1 MTDKTKLQALQA
13 SRLGADLDE
22 RECGVLC
29 ELVTV
34 RELADQE
41 VLVREDTIDNHLY
54 VVADG
59 TLGVVR
65 NINSDQRLTIATL
78 GAGDL
83 AGELSFIDATKR
95 HASLVALGRTR
106 VLGLE
111 REHFESLADE
121 PPASVLSRDPRD
133 CPNRAHNPAASVA
146 AGRRAV
152 ELHLQTARSVLKKK
166 PRAKRGLARR
176 RCESTTSSFRP

>member
-1 MTDKTKLQALQA
+1 MTEKTKLQALKA

-34 RELADQE
+34 RDLADQE

-54 VVADG
+54 VIADG

-111 REHFESLADE
+111 REHFESLLTSHPLLFYHVIRAIVRTVH
-121 PPASVLSRDPRD
+121 AIQQRLSLQ
-133 CPNRAHNPAASVA
+133 
-146 AGRRAV
+146 AV
-152 ELHLQTARSVLKKK
+152 ELSNYIYKQHGRY
-166 PRAKRGLARR
+166 
-176 RCESTTSSFRP
+176 

>member
-22 RECGVLC
+22 RECNVLC

-41 VLVREDTIDNHLY
+41 VLVREDTVDNHLY

-111 REHFESLADE
+111 RERFESLLTSHPLLFYHVIRAI
-121 PPASVLSRDPRD
+121 VRTVHVIQQRLSLQ
-133 CPNRAHNPAASVA
+133 
-146 AGRRAV
+146 AV
-152 ELHLQTARSVLKKK
+152 ELSNYIYKQHGRY
-166 PRAKRGLARR
+166 
-176 RCESTTSSFRP
+176 

>member
-1 MTDKTKLQALQA
+1 MTNKAKLQVLRA

-22 RECGVLC
+22 RECEVLC
-29 ELVTV
+29 DMISE

-41 VLVREDTIDNHLY
+41 VLVREDTTDNHLY

-65 NINSDQRLTIATL
+65 NIGTEQRLTIATL

-111 REHFESLADE
+111 REHFESLLTTHPFIFYHVIRAIIRTVH
-121 PPASVLSRDPRD
+121 AIQHRLSLQ
-133 CPNRAHNPAASVA
+133 
-146 AGRRAV
+146 AV
-152 ELHLQTARSVLKKK
+152 ELSNYIYKQHGRY
-166 PRAKRGLARR
+166 
-176 RCESTTSSFRP
+176 

>member
-22 RECGVLC
+22 RECNVLC

-106 VLGLE
+106 VLGLQ
-111 REHFESLADE
+111 REHFESLLTSHPLLFYHVIRAI
-121 PPASVLSRDPRD
+121 VRTVHIIQHRLSLQ
-133 CPNRAHNPAASVA
+133 
-146 AGRRAV
+146 AV
-152 ELHLQTARSVLKKK
+152 ELSNYIYKQHGRY
-166 PRAKRGLARR
+166 
-176 RCESTTSSFRP
+176 

>member
-1 MTDKTKLQALQA
+1 MTEKTKLQALKA

-34 RELADQE
+34 RDLADQE
-41 VLVREDTIDNHLY
+41 VLVREDTTDNHLY

-65 NINSDQRLTIATL
+65 NINTDQRLTIATL
-78 GAGDL
+78 AAGDL
-83 AGELSFIDATKR
+83 AGELSFIDASRR

-111 REHFESLADE
+111 REHFESLLTSH
-121 PPASVLSRDPRD
+121 PLLFYHVI
-133 CPNRAHNPAASVA
+133 RAIVRTVHMIQQ
-146 AGRRAV
+146 RLTLQAV
-152 ELHLQTARSVLKKK
+152 ELSNYIYKQHGKY
-166 PRAKRGLARR
+166 
-176 RCESTTSSFRP
+176 

>member
-1 MTDKTKLQALQA
+1 MLC
-13 SRLGADLDE
+13 DL
-22 RECGVLC
+22 VS
-29 ELVTV
+29 V

-111 REHFESLADE
+111 REHFESLLTTHPQLFYHVIRAI
-121 PPASVLSRDPRD
+121 VRTVHVIQQRLSLQ
-133 CPNRAHNPAASVA
+133 
-146 AGRRAV
+146 AV
-152 ELHLQTARSVLKKK
+152 ELSNYIYKQHGRY
-166 PRAKRGLARR
+166 
-176 RCESTTSSFRP
+176 

>member
-1 MTDKTKLQALQA
+1 MTDMTKLQVLQA

-29 ELVTV
+29 ELVSV
-34 RELADQE
+34 RDLADQE
-41 VLVREDTIDNHLY
+41 VLVREDTTDNHLY
-54 VVADG
+54 VIADG

-111 REHFESLADE
+111 REHFESLLTSH
-121 PPASVLSRDPRD
+121 PVLFYHVI
-133 CPNRAHNPAASVA
+133 RAIVRTVHIIQQRLSLQ
-146 AGRRAV
+146 AV
-152 ELHLQTARSVLKKK
+152 ELSNYIYKQHGRY
-166 PRAKRGLARR
+166 
-176 RCESTTSSFRP
+176 

>member
-1 MTDKTKLQALQA
+1 MTDKTKQQALRA

-111 REHFESLADE
+111 REHFESLLTSHPLLFYHVVRAI
-121 PPASVLSRDPRD
+121 VRTVHVIQQRLSLQ
-133 CPNRAHNPAASVA
+133 
-146 AGRRAV
+146 AV
-152 ELHLQTARSVLKKK
+152 ELSNYIYKQHGRY
-166 PRAKRGLARR
+166 
-176 RCESTTSSFRP
+176 

>member
-1 MTDKTKLQALQA
+1 MTNKAKLQVLRA

-22 RECGVLC
+22 RECEVLC
-29 ELVTV
+29 DLISE

-41 VLVREDTIDNHLY
+41 VLVREDTTDNHLY

-65 NINSDQRLTIATL
+65 NIGTEQRLTIATL

-111 REHFESLADE
+111 REHFESLLTTHPFIFYHVIRAIIRT
-121 PPASVLSRDPRD
+121 VHVIQQRLSLQ
-133 CPNRAHNPAASVA
+133 
-146 AGRRAV
+146 AV
-152 ELHLQTARSVLKKK
+152 ELSNYIYKQHGRY
-166 PRAKRGLARR
+166 
-176 RCESTTSSFRP
+176 

>member
-1 MTDKTKLQALQA
+1 MTEKTKLQALKA

-22 RECGVLC
+22 RECGVLG

-34 RELADQE
+34 RDLTDQE

-54 VVADG
+54 VIADG

-65 NINSDQRLTIATL
+65 NINSEQRLTIATL

-111 REHFESLADE
+111 REHFESLLTSHPLLFYHVIRAI
-121 PPASVLSRDPRD
+121 VRTVHLIQQRLSLQ
-133 CPNRAHNPAASVA
+133 
-146 AGRRAV
+146 AV
-152 ELHLQTARSVLKKK
+152 ELSNYIYKQHGRY
-166 PRAKRGLARR
+166 
-176 RCESTTSSFRP
+176 

>member
-1 MTDKTKLQALQA
+1 MTEKTKLQALKA

-22 RECGVLC
+22 RECGVLG

-34 RELADQE
+34 RDLTDQE

-54 VVADG
+54 VVVDG

-111 REHFESLADE
+111 REHFESLLTSHPLLFYHVIRAI
-121 PPASVLSRDPRD
+121 VRTVHLIQQRLSLQ
-133 CPNRAHNPAASVA
+133 
-146 AGRRAV
+146 AV
-152 ELHLQTARSVLKKK
+152 ELSNYIYKQHGRY
-166 PRAKRGLARR
+166 
-176 RCESTTSSFRP
+176 

>member
-1 MTDKTKLQALQA
+1 MTEKTKLQALKA

-22 RECGVLC
+22 RECGVLG

-34 RELADQE
+34 RDLEDQE

-54 VVADG
+54 VIADG

-111 REHFESLADE
+111 REQFESLLTSHPLLFYHVIRAIVRTVH
-121 PPASVLSRDPRD
+121 AIQQRLSLQ
-133 CPNRAHNPAASVA
+133 
-146 AGRRAV
+146 AV
-152 ELHLQTARSVLKKK
+152 ELSNYIYKQHGRY
-166 PRAKRGLARR
+166 
-176 RCESTTSSFRP
+176 